1 MIFTSYFNYFNNCHR
16 TQSIKDFKETYP
28 KSVSCGIS
36 DGHAHLDHA
45 LECKDKIFLKENLL
59 NLAIDKHLNDA
70 DHIFWIDNDV
80 RFMDDNWHDKAL
92 QQFAKGFDVLQLFTS
107 CHHLDANNA
116 PLNSVAGF
124 VYAKQKYNR
133 HGHCGFAWGM
143 TKQAFAQ
150 LGGLYEYNIAGT
162 GDAIM
167 ARSFIQE
174 KIPSFA
180 QSIIS
185 AEKFAYYPYS
195 ENHDMTIQN
204 YYNNCKD
211 LRTGYIE
218 GEVYHNYH
226 GELEKRNY
234 IERYKVYENN
244 MFDPVVMLY
253 KDNGVLQIKNEYF
266 QLKTDIERFLEYKDR
281 L

>member
-16 TQSIKDFKETYP
+16 TQSIKDFKVTYP
-28 KSVSCGIS
+28 KSVSCGIY
-36 DGHAHLDHA
+36 DRHANLDHA

-59 NLAIDKHLNDA
+59 NLAIDKHLNDV

-116 PLNSVAGF
+116 PLNSVASF

-143 TKQAFAQ
+143 TKQTFVQ

-204 YYNNCKD
+204 YYNKCKD

-234 IERYKVYENN
+234 IERYKIYENN
-244 MFDPVVMLY
+244 KFDPVVMLHRN
-253 KDNGVLQIKNEYF
+253 NGVLQIKNEYF

-281 L
+281 I